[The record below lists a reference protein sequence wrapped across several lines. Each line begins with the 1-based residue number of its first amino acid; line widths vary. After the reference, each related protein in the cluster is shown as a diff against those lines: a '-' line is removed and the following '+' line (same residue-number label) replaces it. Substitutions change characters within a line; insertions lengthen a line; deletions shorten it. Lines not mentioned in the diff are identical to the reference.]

1 MRSWAMRELSVR
13 MFFFQFLDNQLIV
26 VLIADKL
33 VSVVVDADMNT
44 VKEGVVVDFS
54 SLLSEKRS
62 AWRSQL

>member
-1 MRSWAMRELSVR
+1 